1 MTRIIAQ
8 LTTVF
13 CYIAFEQEGWR
24 TVIAYF
30 STRLKELRLSKGL
43 RQEQVAKLIG
53 VNKSAISTYESGNR
67 QPSYDILVRL
77 ANLYRVS
84 TDYLLGQTNIRS
96 VDLSGLTEQEAALI
110 CGIVETMSKKNEL
123 INNM

>member
-1 MTRIIAQ
+1 M
-8 LTTVF
+8 
-13 CYIAFEQEGWR
+13 
-24 TVIAYF
+24 IAYF